1 MSDSVRP
8 HRQQPTRLPLPQDS
22 PGKNTGVGCHC
33 LLQCVKVESESEAA
47 QSCPT
52 LSDPTDW
59 NPLGSSVRWIF
70 QARVLEWG
78 AIAFSD
84 TDLHFEKIYA
94 RSRGDSLPNA
104 RVKSRQSML
113 SFKGWGGGGGC
124 RRVSENQSASVS
136 QQIRRVS

>member
-1 MSDSVRP
+1 M
-8 HRQQPTRLPLPQDS
+8 H
-22 PGKNTGVGCHC
+22 
-33 LLQCVKVESESEAA
+33 ESEAA
-47 QSCPT
+47 QLCPT
-52 LSDPTDW
+52 LS
-59 NPLGSSVRWIF
+59 NPMDCSPPGSPVPGIF

-94 RSRGDSLPNA
+94 RSRGDSLPNV
-104 RVKSRQSML
+104 RIKFRQSMF

-124 RRVSENQSASVS
+124 RRVLENQSAGVS